1 MQKSGSIKS
10 DLIFSTVNPEVNSKQ
25 PVGRVALRL

>member
-10 DLIFSTVNPEVNSKQ
+10 DLIFSAVNPEVNSKQ
-25 PVGRVALRL
+25 PVGQGST